1 MLNTTEWEAWSTDQL
16 DYWITA
22 GERPGDI
29 EKNYTEVTGKSPMM
43 PEYGLGFWQCK
54 LRYYNEQQVLDIAS
68 EYKKRNIPVD
78 VIVIDYYH
86 WPKVW
91 RLPL

>member
-1 MLNTTEWEAWSTDQL
+1 
-16 DYWITA
+16 
-22 GERPGDI
+22 
-29 EKNYTEVTGKSPMM
+29 MM

-86 WPKVW
+86 WPRCGDYRFDEEYFPHPGEMVAKLHEMGIETMVSIWPQIDW
-91 RLPL
+91 RSENYE